1 MAAKTPDSVERI
13 SMGSAT
19 LIVATFSTND
29 IDDGD
34 TWATGLG
41 TSAKYVWANGTD
53 DPTQAKEG
61 IDCALSSGT
70 VTFSTGE
77 DNRTGW
83 VFVIANA

>member
-19 LIVATFSTND
+19 LLVATFSTND
-29 IDDGD
+29 IDDAD
-34 TWATGLG
+34 TWNTGLG

-53 DPTQAKEG
+53 DPTQTKEG

-77 DNRTGW
+77 DNRTGC
-83 VFVIANA
+83 VFVIANT

>member
-1 MAAKTPDSVERI
+1 MAARTPSAVERI

-19 LIVATFSTND
+19 LIVGTFTD

-34 TWATGLG
+34 TWATGMG
-41 TSAKYVWANGTD
+41 SAAKYVWANGTD
-53 DPTQAKEG
+53 DPTQTKEG

-77 DNRTGW
+77 DNRAGY
-83 VFVIANA
+83 VFIIANV